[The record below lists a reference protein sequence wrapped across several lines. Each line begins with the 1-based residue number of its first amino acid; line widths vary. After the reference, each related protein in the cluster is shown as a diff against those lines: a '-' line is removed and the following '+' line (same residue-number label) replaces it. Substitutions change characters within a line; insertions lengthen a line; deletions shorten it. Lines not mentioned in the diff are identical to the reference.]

1 MYETLHGKVVQ
12 LNTVNIHGLIF
23 IDLTLEDEKGIQQRL
38 RLQDTQIPAGLTAD
52 DQLTVELI
60 LGNVH
65 TIERG

>member
-1 MYETLHGKVVQ
+1 MYETLHGKAVQ

-23 IDLTLEDEKGIQQRL
+23 IDLIIEDEKGIQQRL
-38 RLQDTQIPAGLTAD
+38 RLQDTQIPTGLMAG